1 MRKIVLPL
9 AWVALVVLLS
19 LGVSCSEHRNTGVRT
34 AKPNIVFI
42 LTDDMRKDDLKYM
55 PKTRSLLQDKG
66 LTFQNAFVSNALC
79 CPSRATIMRGQY
91 AHNTGVWTNENVAG
105 PDAGGQA
112 YRNKGNEKDNVAT
125 RLDAAG
131 YRTALIGK
139 YLSGIKNKTFVPP
152 GWDYWF
158 SIWGG
163 GYFGYDANDQGTIRH
178 FGTKASDYRTD
189 VESRKT
195 RTFIGTSVAHG
206 KPFFA
211 YVAPKAPHPPSTPA
225 PRDRHAYDSLKAPR
239 LPSFNERN
247 VSDKPPSIRKLPRLS
262 DAKKAKID
270 NNAEKR
276 AESLQAVDELVAGVV
291 GKLRDKGV
299 LSNTYVFF
307 TSDNGFH
314 HGEHRMPGGKA
325 HPYEED
331 VRMPLLVRGPGVAA
345 GHQAHK
351 LVLNTDYLP
360 TFTDLACPSS
370 SSCNTHNYSYVPDGR
385 SLRPVLKGNAT
396 AWRSAVLLEA
406 HHTPEGGA
414 TPASSAIRTSGTK
427 YVEYAGGKREL
438 YFLGHDPYELRN
450 KYPAAKPSAGLV
462 SRLHALRT
470 CAGGGCRAAEN
481 GQ

>member
-9 AWVALVVLLS
+9 ASVALVVLLS
-19 LGVSCSEHRNTGVRT
+19 LGVSGSEPRNTEVRT

-42 LTDDMRKDDLKYM
+42 LADDMRKDDLKYM

-66 LTFQNAFVSNALC
+66 MTFQNAFVSNALC

-112 YRNKGNEKDNVAT
+112 YRNNGNEKDNVAT

-152 GWDYWF
+152 GWDKWF
-158 SIWGG
+158 SIWGV
-163 GYFGYDANDQGTIRH
+163 GYFLYDANDQGTIRH

-195 RTFIGTSVAHG
+195 STFIGTSVAHG

-225 PRDRHAYDSLKAPR
+225 PRDRHAYDDLKAPR

-247 VSDKPPSIRKLPRLS
+247 VSDKPAWIRQLPRLS

-276 AESLQAVDELVAGVV
+276 AESLQAVDDLVAGVV

-299 LSNTYVFF
+299 LGNTYVFF
-307 TSDNGFH
+307 TSDNGWH
-314 HGEHRMPGGKA
+314 QGEHRIPAKKA
-325 HPYEED
+325 RPYEED

-345 GHQAHK
+345 GHNAKK
-351 LVLNTDYLP
+351 LALNTDFLP
-360 TFTDLACPSS
+360 TFTNLAGAQRPP
-370 SSCNTHNYSYVPDGR
+370 YVDGR
-385 SLRPVLKGNAT
+385 SLKPVLKGNAT

-406 HHTPEGGA
+406 ARHFS
-414 TPASSAIRTSGTK
+414 PAYRGIRTSSDTK
-427 YVEYAGGKREL
+427 YVEYSGGAREL
-438 YFLGHDPYELRN
+438 YKLDRDPHELNDR
-450 KYPAAKPSAGLV
+450 YPHTTPSAGLV
-462 SRLHALRT
+462 SRLHALKT
-470 CAGGGCRAAEN
+470 CK
-481 GQ
+481 